1 MVEVHGGTLF
11 WSVVTFLLLLVVL
24 KNVAWGP
31 IIEALEKR
39 ESEIKDALSSAEKAR
54 ENAAQA
60 SHEYEEM
67 VKKAR
72 TEAQDIIAESKSTA
86 ERVREDIKN
95 TADKE
100 AREMLD
106 KAQAQIDTEREKAV
120 NEIKSIVVDFSIQA
134 ASKVIE
140 KNLDSDDNKR
150 IINDTIDGIGKA

>member
-54 ENAAQA
+54 ENAEQA

-67 VKKAR
+67 VKKAP
-72 TEAQDIIAESKSTA
+72 TEEQDINA
-86 ERVREDIKN
+86 
-95 TADKE
+95 
-100 AREMLD
+100 
-106 KAQAQIDTEREKAV
+106 
-120 NEIKSIVVDFSIQA
+120 
-134 ASKVIE
+134 
-140 KNLDSDDNKR
+140 
-150 IINDTIDGIGKA
+150 